1 MYVTASTELSDCLLR
16 MTAIFQRRLL
26 AVQAGL
32 TRSADII
39 AALWNRLPSER
50 QDAAPDPVVLAIFA
64 SAGGVSI
71 AAALTLIATV
81 PR

>member
-16 MTAIFQRRLL
+16 MTTILQRRLH
-26 AVQAGL
+26 AVQSGL
-32 TRSADII
+32 TRSADIL

-50 QDAAPDPVVLAIFA
+50 QDGAPDSVVLAIFA